1 MNEDELSKF
10 VSEQKFI
17 KAEIGD
23 DLDDLEVNDVND
35 VNEENYIE
43 EKCVETF
50 VPNIKDDDNK
60 QDDVLKDIMS
70 KNLKRGQLIKDVIW
84 DPGFFLKS

>member
-23 DLDDLEVNDVND
+23 DLDDLEIND
-35 VNEENYIE
+35 VNEDNYIE
-43 EKCVETF
+43 ENCVETF

-60 QDDVLKDIMS
+60 QDDVLKDIIS

>member
-1 MNEDELSKF
+1 M
-10 VSEQKFI
+10 
-17 KAEIGD
+17 
-23 DLDDLEVNDVND
+23 
-35 VNEENYIE
+35 
-43 EKCVETF
+43 ETF

-60 QDDVLKDIMS
+60 QDDIFKDFIS